1 MTEISQLQTKINLNP
16 SYLGQIDWRDET
28 DWFSKERIK
37 QLIIGI
43 EDNEVCSI
51 AGEMI
56 ISSWYLA
63 CKEDEYDGFNPKR
76 SLKDEAFEDYY
87 VWRFCTSLNESSSYY
102 DHSIE
107 KFIADICGIREETII
122 QRNRLKKLEGKAR
135 QIKHKKPKFI
145 YEEDG
150 EVFEVNGEDVLMF
163 HFDRQNRW
171 LKEQLEVC
179 EKKIS
184 SLESDYNSLKES
196 YEKATS
202 EWEEKTKAL
211 SEDVEKTLEQAK
223 VEAVRELVKQI
234 VIYAEGFPA
243 NENAKADTIKEMLLA
258 KAFNGHIPNEAFD
271 ENLRKCI
278 DALGRKEMGINMT
291 AKSMFEVT
299 GNQKVVI
306 GNGQNG

>member
-76 SLKDEAFEDYY
+76 SLKDETFEDYY

-122 QRNRLKKLEGKAR
+122 QRNRLKKLEEKAR
-135 QIKHKKPKFI
+135 QIKHKKPKVI

-196 YEKATS
+196 YEKETS

-234 VIYAEGFPA
+234 IVYAESKPIGVA
-243 NENAKADTIKEMLLA
+243 EVIKTLLLA
-258 KAFNGHIPNEAFD
+258 KHFNHHISD
-271 ENLRKCI
+271 ECLPDELRKRL
-278 DALGRKEMGINMT
+278 DNLGKEKQTNIIISSNT
-291 AKSMFEVT
+291 TDISNSHISNFYERT
-299 GNQKVVI
+299 
-306 GNGQNG
+306 